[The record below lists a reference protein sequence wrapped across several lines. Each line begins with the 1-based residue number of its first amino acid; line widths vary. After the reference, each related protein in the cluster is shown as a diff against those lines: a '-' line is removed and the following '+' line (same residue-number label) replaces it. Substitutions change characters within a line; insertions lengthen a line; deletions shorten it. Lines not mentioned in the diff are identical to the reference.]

1 MLTVASIP
9 SYLVSYNLRAQLK
22 MPPKGKQ
29 KAGSSRL
36 AVLPAVYPGKIGGKG
51 LEAPQWG
58 ACKAM
63 LEGVYI
69 AKNGT

>member
-1 MLTVASIP
+1 
-9 SYLVSYNLRAQLK
+9 
-22 MPPKGKQ
+22 MPPKKGA

-36 AVLPAVYPGKIGGKG
+36 TALPTEYPGKIGGKG
-51 LEAPQWG
+51 LEQGQWG

-69 AKNGT
+69 ARNGPWVDTDVSCNGRS